1 MICYPSLKN
10 STTDVLVQILV
21 SLTIIDH
28 TRTVIILGIR
38 IVGGGGNSPS
48 EILNPP
54 PSGKSDSVRNLAS

>member
-1 MICYPSLKN
+1 MISYPSFKN
-10 STTDVLVQILV
+10 SATDVIVQILV

-28 TRTVIILGIR
+28 THTVIILGIR
-38 IVGGGGNSPS
+38 IVGGGDSPS